1 MMKII
6 NEIKNSL
13 KKIKEGFTLVEL
25 LGVIVV
31 LAIIMLI
38 AIPAVLNVMTTA
50 KRKSFAEYVDKVS
63 SLSQK
68 QLSEDQM
75 MGNKNGGTCYIYNV
89 KSELGLNN
97 TGDYEGWVLI
107 NPVDNDIYVTLFDKD
122 FVIIGYHY
130 SDSSLNM
137 NDYIEKRSSSNEDKL
152 TIDEL
157 CNLSSCSTCTMGDT
171 NLSNINNKTKTY
183 LVDGSTFQSRLLQL
197 MCPGAKWSSDC
208 TKKFT
213 VVSDNSDVPASAILL
228 SVDDSEHKMY
238 AWVDQDNSKLYIYTD
253 ADKYAM
259 NSDSSYMFSGLSI
272 LGFDYSKLDF
282 SNVTNLNRAFGGRR
296 FSENIDLSNAD
307 VSKVTSMEGTFS
319 SSTFSSL
326 NLNNWKALSINNMLY
341 LFQTSN
347 IDTLKMDNTKFVIS
361 PSDSAS
367 GMKSAFYELVV
378 NNGSLDLNNWD
389 ISKVTSLEETFYRA
403 TIPNLNISNW
413 DVSNVV
419 NMHETFGYINTN
431 ELILN
436 NWNTSKV
443 TIAWNLFQYST
454 INKIDLSNWDLSHLK
469 DGKNYYYAYQLF
481 YRSTVSDLIL
491 KNLDLSNCEE
501 LTGFIYECDNLKTID
516 LSSVNI
522 SGVKVVSKFIHNCDK
537 LETADIRNMDFSS
550 VTSSSNFFKGN
561 PKLTTIYANEN
572 TKISSSMV
580 SNYSLF
586 NGGLDSLV
594 GGNGLKYESS
604 KSSGAY
610 ANYEN
615 GYFTYKA

>member
-6 NEIKNSL
+6 NIFKNSL

-50 KRKSFAEYVDKVS
+50 KRKAFTEYIDKS
-63 SLSQK
+63 ANLAQK
-68 QLSEDQM
+68 QLGEEQM
-75 MGNKNGGTCYIYNV
+75 MGTKNGGTCYIYNV

-97 TGDYEGWVLI
+97 TGDYDGWVLI
-107 NPVDNDIYVTLFDKD
+107 NPIDNDIYVTLFDKD

-137 NDYIEKRSSSNEDKL
+137 NDYIQKRNDENADKL
-152 TIDEL
+152 TIEEL

-171 NLSNINNKTKTY
+171 NLSNINNKSKTY
-183 LVDGSTFQSRLLQL
+183 LVDGATFQSRLLQL
-197 MCPGAKWSSDC
+197 MCPGVRWSSEC
-208 TKKFT
+208 TKEFT

-228 SVDDSEHKMY
+228 SLDDSKYKMY
-238 AWVDQDNSKLYIYTD
+238 AWVDQDNSRLYIYTD
-253 ADKYAM
+253 ADKYVM
-259 NSDSSYMFSGLSI
+259 NSNSSYMFSGLSI

-282 SNVTNLNRAFGGRR
+282 SNVTNLDRAFNGRR

-307 VSKVTSMEGTFS
+307 VSKVTSMEGTFA

-341 LFQTSN
+341 LFQSSN

-361 PSDSAS
+361 PSDSDS

-389 ISKVTSLEETFYRA
+389 VSKVTDLEDTFYKA

-413 DVSNVV
+413 DVSNVL

-454 INKIDLSNWDLSHLK
+454 INKIDLSNWNLSHLK
-469 DGKNYYYAYQLF
+469 DGNNSYYAYQLF

-522 SGVKVVSKFIHNCDK
+522 SGVKEVSKFIHNCDN
-537 LETADIRNMDFSS
+537 LEIADIRNMDFSS

-580 SNYSLF
+580 SNYNLF
-586 NGGLDSLV
+586 NGGLNSLV